1 MSAGELSDVSAAAG
15 SGKRAEAAA
24 PAEPVVPA
32 TSCSCLDAERPNGRA
47 VAEVLLDSALP
58 QLDHLFDYAIPE
70 GLAGELRVG
79 QRVRV
84 PFRNQQ
90 RKAFGYV
97 IGFAESSS
105 FGGEL
110 SPIADIVSPVPQLTP
125 EIWRLAR
132 AVADRAGGSAGDILR
147 LAIPGR
153 QVRVEKQHL
162 AAAESQPER
171 PDGAPAGDLDA
182 DSAGIAA
189 RLVVGE
195 RLALTANHSPERLS
209 TGEWVGAWAI
219 RLAQVAMSVHAA
231 GKSAIVVLP
240 DYRDQDQVQSA
251 LAALGAEGVLR
262 VDARQSNAERYA
274 SFLQALDSAPR
285 IIVGNRS
292 AVYAPAHDLGA
303 ILMWDDGD
311 PVLAEPLAPYVH
323 ARDAA
328 LVRAEQSGA
337 GLFFAAHARSAEV
350 ERLALIGYVQDQV
363 NPPRRTRVI
372 HADQSIAPDAFAGRV
387 PDFAAKTIREGLRT
401 GPVLVQVATPG
412 YAPVSVCGD
421 CGDLAR
427 CTGCGGPIGFRTAG
441 TAACRW
447 CGQHAGGWACSGC
460 GGNRLAERGMGS
472 ARTVEQFERQF
483 RGFRVLLSDGDHPR
497 ERVDARPAIVVAT
510 RGAEPLAAG
519 GYRAVVLLD
528 AERLLSLENLRAGE
542 DCLRWWE
549 NAAALAAPDGVCL
562 MASGG
567 GPVVQAFVTGRLDEW
582 LHSELRDRQA
592 LRYPPAV
599 RVASVTGGSA
609 QVDRAIAALRTPD
622 MLAGVEVL
630 GPTPVSASDPAAR
643 GAGLVRAIVRFEY
656 ARGSD
661 VAKRLRGALVAD
673 AAGAS
678 SRQKGRAPGR
688 AVPEALRLRFD
699 DRGVFDG

>member
-1 MSAGELSDVSAAAG
+1 MPAGELNDSAARTAAESAAA
-15 SGKRAEAAA
+15 
-24 PAEPVVPA
+24 
-32 TSCSCLDAERPNGRA
+32 CSCLTAETPAGRA

-58 QLDHLFDYAIPE
+58 QLDHLFDYAVPAE
-70 GLAGELRVG
+70 LADELRVG

-97 IGFAESSS
+97 IGFADSSS

-110 SPIADIVSPVPQLTP
+110 SPIADIVCPVPQLTP
-125 EIWRLAR
+125 AVWRLAR

-162 AAAESQPER
+162 AAASGTAAP
-171 PDGAPAGDLDA
+171 GAPEDVVDRAAAVEPDA
-182 DSAGIAA
+182 DSRGIAEQLAGGA
-189 RLVVGE
+189 RL
-195 RLALTANHSPERLS
+195 AFTATHSPDRLP
-209 TGEWVGAWAI
+209 TGEWVGGWAV
-219 RLAQVAMSVHAA
+219 RLAHVARAVHDTGRSV
-231 GKSAIVVLP
+231 IVVLP
-240 DYRDQDQVQSA
+240 DYRDQDQLQSA
-251 LAALGAEGVLR
+251 LAAFGAADVVR
-262 VDARQSNAERYA
+262 VDARQSNGERYD
-274 SFLQALDSAPR
+274 SFLRALDQVPR
-285 IIVGNRS
+285 IIIGNRS
-292 AVYAPAHDLGA
+292 SVYAPAHNLGA

-350 ERLALIGYVQDQV
+350 ERLVRIGYVGGQV
-363 NPPRRTRVI
+363 NPPRRTRVF
-372 HADQSIAPDAFAGRV
+372 HADASVAPDAFAGRV

-412 YAPVSVCGD
+412 YAPVSVCSD

-427 CTGCGGPIGFRTAG
+427 CTSCGGPIGFRVAG
-441 TAACRW
+441 RAACRW
-447 CGQHAGGWACSGC
+447 CGQHAGGWACVGC

-483 RGFRVLLSDGDHPR
+483 RGFRVILSDGDHPR
-497 ERVDARPAIVVAT
+497 DRVDARPAIIVAT

-549 NAAALAAPDGVCL
+549 NAAALAAPDGLCL

-567 GPVVQAFVTGRLDEW
+567 GPVVGAFVTGRIDEW
-582 LHSELRDRQA
+582 LHSELRDRHT
-592 LRYPPAV
+592 LHYPPAV
-599 RVASVTGGSA
+599 RVASVTGGPA
-609 QVDRAIAALRTPD
+609 EVDRAIAALHAPD
-622 MLAGVEVL
+622 RLTGVEVL
-630 GPTPVSASDPAAR
+630 GPAPVAAHDPAAR
-643 GAGLVRAIVRFEY
+643 GAKLVRAIVRFEY
-656 ARGSD
+656 ARGLD

-688 AVPEALRLRFD
+688 ARPEALRLRFD
-699 DRGVFDG
+699 DRGVFDS

>member
-1 MSAGELSDVSAAAG
+1 MQAGE
-15 SGKRAEAAA
+15 
-24 PAEPVVPA
+24 
-32 TSCSCLDAERPNGRA
+32 TTCSCLDAEAPNGRA

-70 GLAGELRVG
+70 DLAGELRVG

-97 IGFAESSS
+97 IGFSESSS

-110 SPIADIVSPVPQLTP
+110 SPIADIVSAVPQLTP
-125 EIWRLAR
+125 EIWSLAR

-147 LAIPGR
+147 LAIPPR
-153 QVRVEKQHL
+153 QIRVEKQHL
-162 AAAESQPER
+162 ALAGEQAEPADPAAPSEPAEPAEAAE
-171 PDGAPAGDLDA
+171 PAETALPDA
-182 DSAGIAA
+182 DAHEIAG
-189 RLVVGE
+189 RLVGGE
-195 RLALTANHSPERLS
+195 RLAFTATHSPIRLP
-209 TGEWVGAWAI
+209 TGEWVGGWAA
-219 RLAQVAMSVHAA
+219 RLAHLAIAVHEQRRSVIA
-231 GKSAIVVLP
+231 VLP
-240 DYRDQDQVQSA
+240 DYRDQDQLQSA
-251 LAALGAEGVLR
+251 LAAFGADDVVR
-262 VDARQSNAERYA
+262 VDARQSNGERYT
-274 SFLQALDSAPR
+274 SFLRALDRVPR
-285 IIVGNRS
+285 IIIGNRS
-292 AVYAPAHDLGA
+292 AVYAPAHELGA

-311 PVLAEPLAPYVH
+311 PVLAEPLSPYVH
-323 ARDAA
+323 ARDSA

-350 ERLALIGYVQDQV
+350 ERLALIGYVKDQE
-363 NPPRRTRVI
+363 NPPRRTRVF
-372 HADQSIAPDAFAGRV
+372 HADASVAPDAFAGRV
-387 PDFAAKTIREGLRT
+387 PDFAARTIREGLRT

-427 CTGCGGPIGFRTAG
+427 CTACGGPIGFRVAG
-441 TAACRW
+441 RAACRW
-447 CGQHAGGWACSGC
+447 CGEHAAGWACQGC

-519 GYRAVVLLD
+519 GYRAVILLD
-528 AERLLSLENLRAGE
+528 AERLLGLEHLRAGE

-549 NAAALAAPDGVCL
+549 NAAALAAPDGHCL

-567 GPVVQAFVTGRLDEW
+567 GPVVQAFVTGRIDEW

-599 RVASVTGGSA
+599 RVASVTGGPA
-609 QVDRAIAALRTPD
+609 EVDRAIAALHAPD
-622 MLAGVEVL
+622 RLPGVEVL
-630 GPTPVSASDPAAR
+630 GPTPLDPSDPAAR
-643 GAGLVRAIVRFEY
+643 GAKLVRAIVRFEY
-656 ARGSD
+656 ARGTD

-688 AVPEALRLRFD
+688 ARPEALRLRFD